1 MIKKEI
7 AKAGKYLKE
16 SVDNDKRYA
25 IEFDFHNVDGCV
37 ICDHDRG
44 VKYARTLKQAEYIFD
59 KLVKISKSYDRSLIS
74 IGFPSFL
81 GDSLI
86 DIYDTFKIYSNGK
99 LIKDQKPDRIVEE
112 DWRDDA
118 DIEDFFSDYNDR
130 IDQIIRGYRNMIN
143 KYSDHRKEILSDL
156 ANLRNKLS
164 DAYDQLKSREVEAVT
179 KDARLIESS
188 KAEANK
194 YLNESIKNSRY
205 IKSDRRYSRS
215 DVRR

>member
-25 IEFDFHNVDGCV
+25 IQFDVHNVDGCV
-37 ICDHDRG
+37 ICDHHSG
-44 VKYARTLKQAEYIFD
+44 VNYARTLKQAEYIFD
-59 KLVKISKSYDRSLIS
+59 KLVKISKSYDRNLVS

-112 DWRDDA
+112 DWYNNPKPDEDGWVKRWSFVDNWYKGPFVISKNYAPYKGYHLEKVKPNGATAKHYGNFRTLDDA
-118 DIEDFFSDYNDR
+118 
-130 IDQIIRGYRNMIN
+130 
-143 KYSDHRKEILSDL
+143 
-156 ANLRNKLS
+156 
-164 DAYDQLKSREVEAVT
+164 
-179 KDARLIESS
+179 
-188 KAEANK
+188 KAEASK

-205 IKSDRRYSRS
+205 IKSVRRYSRS